1 MNQQSS
7 YRIWLKLV
15 IKHEYF
21 DAQQCGIL
29 LAPNSTTQRLLQK
42 AGIIFKQQSSCTW
55 LLIAEKNII
64 LDTGINLCFQLKT
77 KQTDFYYYTDSATK
91 DESDRSL
98 EDYNKEGTWKLWNIP
113 VTERRI
119 EAKDPET
126 VEIRLNSP
134 LKHIEFLVFPNPS
147 YSMEPLEIREQRG
160 KVLFKKREEL
170 TIPGTEKTVFRFV
183 SSETLSLKLKSAYQF
198 HLWELRKSGDNLL
211 SRLPDFP
218 LVQSLSPFSPK
229 DTITS
234 YIYL

>member
-21 DAQQCGIL
+21 DTQQCGVL
-29 LAPNSTTQRLLQK
+29 LEPNSFTQRLLQK
-42 AGIIFKQQSSCTW
+42 AGIIFKQQSSNTW
-55 LLIAEKNII
+55 LLIAEDTIT
-64 LDTGINLCFQLKT
+64 LDPDITLCFQLKT
-77 KQTDFYYYTDSATK
+77 KQSDFYYYTDHSTT
-91 DESDRSL
+91 DDSDWSL
-98 EDYNKEGTWKLWNIP
+98 TDYNRGGTWKIWNIP
-113 VTERRI
+113 VTEKRL
-119 EAKDPET
+119 AATDPET
-126 VEIRLNSP
+126 IEVQLSSP
-134 LKHIEFLVFPNPS
+134 LKHIEFLVFPNQS

-183 SSETLSLKLKSAYQF
+183 SAETLSLKLKSAYQF

>member
-1 MNQQSS
+1 MIQQSS

-21 DAQQCGIL
+21 DTEQCGIVL
-29 LAPNSTTQRLLQK
+29 EPNAITQRLLQK
-42 AGIIFKQQSSCTW
+42 AGIIFKQQNPCSW
-55 LLIAEKNII
+55 LLIAEEQIL
-64 LDTGINLCFQLKT
+64 LDTDINLSFRLKT
-77 KQTDFYYYTDSATK
+77 KQTDFYYYTDPSTT
-91 DESDRSL
+91 DDSDWSL
-98 EDYNKEGTWKLWNIP
+98 DDYNKEGTWKIWNIP
-113 VTERRI
+113 VTEKRM
-119 EAKDPET
+119 AAADPET
-126 VEIRLNSP
+126 IEVQLNSP
-134 LKHIEFLVFPNPS
+134 LKHIEFLVFPSQS

-211 SRLPDFP
+211 SHLPDFP